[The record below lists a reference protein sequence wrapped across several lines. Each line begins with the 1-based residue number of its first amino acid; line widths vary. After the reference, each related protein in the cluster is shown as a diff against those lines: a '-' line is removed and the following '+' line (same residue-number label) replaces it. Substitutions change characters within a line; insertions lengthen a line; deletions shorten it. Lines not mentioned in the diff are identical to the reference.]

1 MAVSR
6 SEAENNVLNNKDVDE
21 VLIERDGKF
30 ELVSAADM
38 SATATSVA
46 EDTLSYPEDSTALGQ
61 NGADETTAGSN
72 QQSYNPAEEYE
83 LEGFE
88 QASPSVSA
96 EDVSQ
101 RRISATKEDDYQNST
116 EEAEPAV
123 TSFKMEASSSED
135 EIVNNDSSGSRKS
148 SRKGNRSDVLN
159 RVLLT
164 VLQLSSLFSF
174 TQGSI
179 FESL

>member
-61 NGADETTAGSN
+61 NGADETADVTAGSN

-101 RRISATKEDDYQNST
+101 PRISATKEDDYQNST

-135 EIVNNDSSGSRKS
+135 EIVNNDSTGSRKS

-159 RVLLT
+159 T
-164 VLQLSSLFSF
+164 A
-174 TQGSI
+174 GCC
-179 FESL
+179 